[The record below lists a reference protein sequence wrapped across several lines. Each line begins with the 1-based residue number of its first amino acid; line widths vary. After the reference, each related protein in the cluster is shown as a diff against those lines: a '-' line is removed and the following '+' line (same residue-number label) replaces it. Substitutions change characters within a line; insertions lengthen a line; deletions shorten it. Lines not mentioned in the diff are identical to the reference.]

1 MASQAEELVID
12 VLWSYVK
19 ILTIIEIS
27 IDDVAWVMNLAGWVE
42 NILTMSYL
50 QAVPPCVA
58 YKGISIDPRYLDVV
72 KGTASWR

>member
-27 IDDVAWVMNLAGWVE
+27 IDDVA
-42 NILTMSYL
+42 
-50 QAVPPCVA
+50 
-58 YKGISIDPRYLDVV
+58 
-72 KGTASWR
+72 